1 MPWPHLSAGSAYRLV
16 NRSKINV
23 LNFKETLI
31 KTMKIMK
38 DMKID
43 FRYILFMI
51 FMIFMI
57 FMVK

>member
-1 MPWPHLSAGSAYRLV
+1 MPWPHLSERSAYRLV

-38 DMKID
+38 ID

-51 FMIFMI
+51 FMIFM
-57 FMVK
+57 VK